1 MQPLPG
7 TVRLTRS
14 LQGIELYFPPLR
26 DASAALMLA
35 LFGISCFIPGF
46 FAAVAVAPLAESG
59 PAGMLSMVL
68 MSIFILPFIAFGL
81 LFVMLA
87 VYQVA
92 NSLTVRV
99 TEAEIRSQ
107 RRVFGMGLSERRVTR
122 ADIAGL
128 DAVAVIRHRK
138 PREDVSYYSLV
149 VKSRS
154 TRPVTVAES
163 LRGEALMGQVKAE
176 IVKAGRLEHLM
187 TAGNGPLPANH
198 RSLPVPPA
206 PPGHTSKDDR

>member
-26 DASAALMLA
+26 DPAAALMLA

-46 FAAVAVAPLAESG
+46 FAAMAVAPLAESG
-59 PAGMLSMVL
+59 PAGMLSIVL

-81 LFVMLA
+81 LFVTLA

-107 RRVFGMGLSERRVTR
+107 RRVFGMALRERRVTR
-122 ADIAGL
+122 ADIAAL
-128 DAVAVIRHRK
+128 DAVAVLRHRK

-149 VKSRS
+149 VKTRS
-154 TRPVTVAES
+154 GAGLTVARRTGRLARFRNRKVTVAES
-163 LRGEALMGQVKAE
+163 LRGEALMGQVKTE
-176 IVKAGRLEHLM
+176 IVKAGRLEHL
-187 TAGNGPLPANH
+187 LQK
-198 RSLPVPPA
+198 R
-206 PPGHTSKDDR
+206 DE